1 MIAWEESR
9 NSGGNAATPSR
20 VDMNRKTR
28 PRPAMRR
35 RHAQFRCAVRNNHT
49 ALAVSDESPRMR
61 GVGGPRLRAGRR
73 RETPAWTGIVSMI

>member
-1 MIAWEESR
+1 MIAWQESR

-28 PRPAMRR
+28 PRPALRR
-35 RHAQFRCAVRNNHT
+35 RHARFRCAVRNIYT

-61 GVGGPRLRAGRR
+61 GVGSLRLRAGQRR
-73 RETPAWTGIVSMI
+73 KTPAWTGIVLTI